1 MLRQGLRPLL
11 ARLRPAR
18 AFAAHT
24 MNVPSMGDSITEG
37 TIAGVEKAVGD
48 AVALD
53 EIVAIIDTDKVSVEV
68 RADAAGVIEEIFVAE
83 DDNVEVGAQLLR
95 IETNGAAAP
104 APAAPA
110 ADGFEVTMSGLKFKD
125 EVVGTGESP
134 EKGNVVK
141 VQYTG
146 WLAASDFKFDSSRDR
161 NMPFSFTIGDGN
173 VIPGWDEGV
182 STMKVGGRRT
192 LLIPPRLAY
201 GDQNIG
207 EGLIPPNSELK
218 FDVELIEVKAGA
230 LAGITAGL
238 EGSVG
243 GLLGNF
249 GANPFTFFAVLL
261 VLVTVAPAFLPDDN
275 PLMKGGNP
283 FEGMGN

>member
-1 MLRQGLRPLL
+1 MARMLLL
-11 ARLRPAR
+11 AALPAALGLLAPTRHLSRAPALHATNADWRSKCDSDGVVSYYDYGVRL
-18 AFAAHT
+18 
-24 MNVPSMGDSITEG
+24 G
-37 TIAGVEKAVGD
+37 
-48 AVALD
+48 
-53 EIVAIIDTDKVSVEV
+53 
-68 RADAAGVIEEIFVAE
+68 
-83 DDNVEVGAQLLR
+83 
-95 IETNGAAAP
+95 GAAAP

>member
-1 MLRQGLRPLL
+1 MSRRP
-11 ARLRPAR
+11 R
-18 AFAAHT
+18 ASDT
-24 MNVPSMGDSITEG
+24 NGPQETPSPRRRS
-37 TIAGVEKAVGD
+37 
-48 AVALD
+48 
-53 EIVAIIDTDKVSVEV
+53 DTD
-68 RADAAGVIEEIFVAE
+68 RAPT
-83 DDNVEVGAQLLR
+83 Q
-95 IETNGAAAP
+95 
-104 APAAPA
+104 
-110 ADGFEVTMSGLKFKD
+110 
-125 EVVGTGESP
+125 VVGTGETP

-161 NMPFSFTIGDGN
+161 NMPFSFTVGDGN

-230 LAGITAGL
+230 LAGVTAAV
-238 EGSVG
+238 EGSLG

-249 GANPFTFFAVLL
+249 GANPFTFFAVSFQLL
-261 VLVTVAPAFLPDDN
+261 RLSL
-275 PLMKGGNP
+275 
-283 FEGMGN
+283 

>member
-1 MLRQGLRPLL
+1 M
-11 ARLRPAR
+11 
-18 AFAAHT
+18 
-24 MNVPSMGDSITEG
+24 
-37 TIAGVEKAVGD
+37 
-48 AVALD
+48 
-53 EIVAIIDTDKVSVEV
+53 
-68 RADAAGVIEEIFVAE
+68 
-83 DDNVEVGAQLLR
+83 
-95 IETNGAAAP
+95 
-104 APAAPA
+104 
-110 ADGFEVTMSGLKFKD
+110 
-125 EVVGTGESP
+125 
-134 EKGNVVK
+134 VK

-243 GLLGNF
+243 GLLGNL

>member
-1 MLRQGLRPLL
+1 MARMLLL
-11 ARLRPAR
+11 AALPAALGLLAPTRHLSRAPALHATNADWRSKCDSDGVVSYYDYGVRL
-18 AFAAHT
+18 
-24 MNVPSMGDSITEG
+24 G
-37 TIAGVEKAVGD
+37 
-48 AVALD
+48 
-53 EIVAIIDTDKVSVEV
+53 
-68 RADAAGVIEEIFVAE
+68 
-83 DDNVEVGAQLLR
+83 
-95 IETNGAAAP
+95 GAAAP
-104 APAAPA
+104 AAAPA

-218 FDVELIEVKAGA
+218 FDVELLEVKAGA